1 LDLNRIARLSFAW
14 IIFFILIYLLIG
26 GQIPNFHIFVL
37 LAIIITFFLII
48 MWILFSRPQMF
59 GNSYGHL
66 AILRG
71 EHISRIHDER
81 HCNYKNVFYK
91 KPRKQTEL
99 EKNG

>member
-1 LDLNRIARLSFAW
+1 
-14 IIFFILIYLLIG
+14 
-26 GQIPNFHIFVL
+26 
-37 LAIIITFFLII
+37 